1 METFLEKHDIMI
13 PDPNRTGDP
22 EEARLFGDAYIELE
36 TAIDRLI
43 EKRNQGLKKKQK
55 ELIRQREEY

>member
-1 METFLEKHDIMI
+1 MI